1 MTQHRSDLAAR
12 LDWPE
17 HPVDA
22 VIDTDTFNEID
33 DQFAV
38 SLLVRSAP
46 RITTKALFAAPFH
59 NAKSSGPADGM
70 RKSYEEILR
79 LLGLLGR
86 DDLRSVAFEGA
97 TAYLPSEHEPVSS
110 DASER
115 LAELAMTYGP
125 ERPLYVIA
133 TGAITN
139 VASALLLAPDIAE
152 RIVIVWLGGHAHD
165 WPDTREFN
173 LFQDVAAARVVMAS
187 GAALV
192 QLPCMGV
199 VSALTTSGPELEHWL
214 RGRSRLADYLVDITT
229 SEALAES
236 RHAAWTRPI
245 WDVAPV
251 AWLLDQELARSRL
264 VPAPMPTYGG
274 HYSFDPGRHPIRYV
288 YWVDRDAVFDALFEA
303 VGRSGL
309 P

>member
-1 MTQHRSDLAAR
+1 MTPDWSDLTAR
-12 LDWPE
+12 LDWPD

-38 SLLVRSAP
+38 SLLVRSTS

-59 NAKSSGPADGM
+59 NAKSTGAADGM
-70 RKSYEEILR
+70 RKSYEEIVR
-79 LLGLLGR
+79 LLSLLGR
-86 DDLRSVAFEGA
+86 DDLASVVFEGA
-97 TAYLPSEHEPVSS
+97 TAYLPNEDEPVRS
-110 DASER
+110 DAAVH
-115 LAELAMTYGP
+115 LTELAMAYSP

-133 TGAITN
+133 TAAITN
-139 VASALLLAPDIAE
+139 VASALLIAPDIAA
-152 RIVIVWLGGHAHD
+152 RIVIVWLGGHAHH
-165 WPDTREFN
+165 WPDTQEFN

-199 VSALTTSGPELEHWL
+199 VSALTTSGPELERWL
-214 RGRSRLADYLVDITT
+214 RGRSGLADYLVDITT
-229 SEALAES
+229 REALAES
-236 RHAAWTRPI
+236 RHATWTRPI

-251 AWLLDQELARSRL
+251 AWLLDQRVTRSSL
-264 VPAPMPTYGG
+264 VPAPLPTYDG
-274 HYSFDPGRHPIRYV
+274 HYSFDSGRHPIRYV
-288 YWVDRDAVFDALFEA
+288 YWVDRDAVFEALFEA
-303 VGRSGL
+303 LGRTEL